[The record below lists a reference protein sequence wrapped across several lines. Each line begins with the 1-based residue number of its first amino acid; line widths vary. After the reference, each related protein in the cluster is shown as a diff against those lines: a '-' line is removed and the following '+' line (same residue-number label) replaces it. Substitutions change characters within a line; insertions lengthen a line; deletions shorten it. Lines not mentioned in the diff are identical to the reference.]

1 MPWGRPEI
9 GEFRDHE
16 NLRFSNDLTP
26 RRFTTVIGT
35 NTREEFLRYGVSNPP
50 SREPEL
56 GYYRIFLSNEETTP
70 RESVTIMRVS
80 PFSSVRHI
88 TMATLTISNLHA
100 EVAQEE
106 GEKILRGVD
115 LEVSSGEIHALMGPN
130 GSGKSTLAK
139 VIAGHPAYKV
149 TEGSIALELTDEDLS
164 DIEAELDEDDYT
176 WELLDLEPNERA
188 ALGIFLGFQY
198 PVEIEGVTMTNFLR
212 QALNAKLEEREE
224 LFEEED
230 DEESDAEDDA
240 GYDTSPM
247 EGPADDG
254 DVSVAEFQQLLQEKM
269 ELLDMD
275 SKFAQRYL
283 NAGFSGGEKKQN
295 EVLQAAMLEPAVAVL
310 DEIDSGLDIDRLQ
323 DVSKGI
329 NALRDEQGTG
339 ILQIT
344 HYQRILDYV
353 EPDYVHVMLDGEVAK
368 SGGPEL
374 AEQLEADGY
383 DWVREEAFAD
393 A

>member
-1 MPWGRPEI
+1 
-9 GEFRDHE
+9 
-16 NLRFSNDLTP
+16 
-26 RRFTTVIGT
+26 
-35 NTREEFLRYGVSNPP
+35 
-50 SREPEL
+50 
-56 GYYRIFLSNEETTP
+56 
-70 RESVTIMRVS
+70 
-80 PFSSVRHI
+80 
-88 TMATLTISNLHA
+88 MATLEINDLHA
-100 EVAQEE
+100 RVAEE
-106 GEKILRGVD
+106 GGERILRGVN
-115 LEVSSGEIHALMGPN
+115 LTVESGDIHALMGPN

-139 VIAGHPAYKV
+139 VIAGHPAYEV
-149 TEGSIALELTDEDLS
+149 TGGEVLLHLDEEDVADIDADLDDED
-164 DIEAELDEDDYT
+164 YH
-176 WELLDLEPNERA
+176 WELLELEPNERA

-198 PVEIEGVTMTNFLR
+198 PAEIEGVTMTNFLR
-212 QALNAKLEEREE
+212 QALNAKADEREE
-224 LFEEED
+224 LFEDEDAEAADED
-230 DEESDAEDDA
+230 DS

-254 DVSVAEFQQLLQEKM
+254 DIGVAEFQQILSEKM

-275 SKFAQRYL
+275 EKFMQRYL

-339 ILQIT
+339 VLQIT

-353 EPDYVHVMLDGEVAK
+353 EPDHVHVMLDGEVVK

-374 AEQLEADGY
+374 AEKLEDEGY
-383 DWVREEAFAD
+383 DWVREDAFETA
-393 A
+393 

>member
-1 MPWGRPEI
+1 
-9 GEFRDHE
+9 
-16 NLRFSNDLTP
+16 
-26 RRFTTVIGT
+26 
-35 NTREEFLRYGVSNPP
+35 
-50 SREPEL
+50 
-56 GYYRIFLSNEETTP
+56 
-70 RESVTIMRVS
+70 
-80 PFSSVRHI
+80 
-88 TMATLTISNLHA
+88 MATLEITNLHA
-100 EVAQEE
+100 RVAEE
-106 GEKILRGVD
+106 GGERILRGVD
-115 LEVSSGEIHALMGPN
+115 LEVESGEIHALMGPN
-130 GSGKSTLAK
+130 GSGKSTTAK
-139 VIAGHPAYKV
+139 VIAGHPAYEV
-149 TEGSIALELTDEDLS
+149 TDGSVALHLDEADVEDIDEELDDED
-164 DIEAELDEDDYT
+164 YH
-176 WELLDLEPNERA
+176 WELLELEPNERA

-198 PVEIEGVTMTNFLR
+198 PAEIEGVTMTNFLR
-212 QALNAKLEEREE
+212 QALNAKADEREE
-224 LFEEED
+224 LFEDE
-230 DEESDAEDDA
+230 DEEEVEADDDA

-254 DVSVAEFQQLLQEKM
+254 EIGVAEFQEILSEKM

-275 SKFAQRYL
+275 EKFMQRYL

-353 EPDYVHVMLDGEVAK
+353 EPDRVHVMLDGEVAK

-374 AEQLEADGY
+374 AEKLEDEGY
-383 DWVREEAFAD
+383 DWVREDVYEAA
-393 A
+393 